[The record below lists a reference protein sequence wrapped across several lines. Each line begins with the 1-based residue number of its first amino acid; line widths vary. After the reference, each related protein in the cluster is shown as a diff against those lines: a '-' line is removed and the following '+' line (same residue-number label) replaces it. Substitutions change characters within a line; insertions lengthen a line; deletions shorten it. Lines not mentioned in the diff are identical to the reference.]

1 MFTKIFE
8 QKREAIINGFIYLN
22 FYLNRYLALFL
33 FKYSNKIEKIQK
45 RFLAIVLNNNK
56 CYYKVLLEKLYINN
70 MNMIKMK
77 SLAIQIF
84 RNIIN
89 LITSCMKD
97 LYQKRNPRIRPNNII
112 FKDFE
117 NGVVF
122 TSFLIAIPVWNK

>member
-22 FYLNRYLALFL
+22 FYLNIYLALLL
-33 FKYSNKIEKIQK
+33 FRYSNKIEKIQK

-56 CYYKVLLEKLYINN
+56 SDYKVLLEKLYINN

-84 RNIIN
+84 KNIIN

-97 LYQKRNPRIRPNNII
+97 LYQKQII
-112 FKDFE
+112 GYDQTILSLKTLKME
-117 NGVVF
+117 W
-122 TSFLIAIPVWNK
+122 FLPIF

>member
-45 RFLAIVLNNNK
+45 RFLAIVLNNNNSD
-56 CYYKVLLEKLYINN
+56 YKVLLEKLYINN

-84 RNIIN
+84 KNIIN

-97 LYQKRNPRIRPNNII
+97 LYQKQII
-112 FKDFE
+112 GYDQTILSLKTLKME
-117 NGVVF
+117 W
-122 TSFLIAIPVWNK
+122 FLPIF

>member
-8 QKREAIINGFIYLN
+8 QKRKAIINGFIYLN

-56 CYYKVLLEKLYINN
+56 SDYKVLLEKLYINN

-84 RNIIN
+84 KNIIN

-97 LYQKRNPRIRPNNII
+97 LYQKQII
-112 FKDFE
+112 GYDQTILSLKTLKME
-117 NGVVF
+117 W
-122 TSFLIAIPVWNK
+122 FLPIF

>member
-33 FKYSNKIEKIQK
+33 FKYSNKKEKIQK

-56 CYYKVLLEKLYINN
+56 SDYKVLLEKLYINN

-84 RNIIN
+84 KNIIN

-97 LYQKRNPRIRPNNII
+97 LYQKQII
-112 FKDFE
+112 GYDQTILSLKTLKME
-117 NGVVF
+117 W
-122 TSFLIAIPVWNK
+122 FLPIF

>member
-1 MFTKIFE
+1 M
-8 QKREAIINGFIYLN
+8 N
-22 FYLNRYLALFL
+22 FYLNKYLALFL

-56 CYYKVLLEKLYINN
+56 SDYKVLLEKLYINN

-84 RNIIN
+84 KNIIN

-97 LYQKRNPRIRPNNII
+97 LYQKQII
-112 FKDFE
+112 GYDQTILFLKTLKMEWFLP
-117 NGVVF
+117 VF
-122 TSFLIAIPVWNK
+122 

>member
-56 CYYKVLLEKLYINN
+56 SDYKVLLEKLYINN

-84 RNIIN
+84 KNIIN

-97 LYQKRNPRIRPNNII
+97 LYQKQII
-112 FKDFE
+112 GYDQTILSLKTLKME
-117 NGVVF
+117 W
-122 TSFLIAIPVWNK
+122 FLPIF

>member
-56 CYYKVLLEKLYINN
+56 SDYKVLLEKLYINN

-77 SLAIQIF
+77 SLVIQIF

-97 LYQKRNPRIRPNNII
+97 LYQKQILGYDQTILFLKSLKMEWFLP
-112 FKDFE
+112 
-117 NGVVF
+117 VF
-122 TSFLIAIPVWNK
+122 

>member
-56 CYYKVLLEKLYINN
+56 SDYKVLLEKLYINN

-97 LYQKRNPRIRPNNII
+97 LYQKQII
-112 FKDFE
+112 GYDQTILSLKTLKME
-117 NGVVF
+117 W
-122 TSFLIAIPVWNK
+122 FLPIF